1 MPKKTNRVSLTRR
14 QIAAAFTKWNE
25 IHRQNPSAHMS
36 ELESHYNY
44 SCSKLAAMQTGYMFN
59 MYSQSKH

>member
-44 SCSKLAAMQTGYMFN
+44 SCSKLAAMQTDYMFN
-59 MYSQSKH
+59 MFSKANH